1 MWLAYCCALAAG
13 VGSANQV
20 SDDFIANRVS
30 LAFLF
35 VSIVTLAGISGP
47 MSSAVGCGQRAL
59 QLLRNLEQMQASPSP
74 SFSISEVTVQADA
87 AVKTYA
93 DNVLSKTAVSNIRA
107 KKINIT

>member
-74 SFSISEVTVQADA
+74 SFSISDTSSSPSGCGKSRCHLNSQPAI
-87 AVKTYA
+87 
-93 DNVLSKTAVSNIRA
+93 LQP
-107 KKINIT
+107 